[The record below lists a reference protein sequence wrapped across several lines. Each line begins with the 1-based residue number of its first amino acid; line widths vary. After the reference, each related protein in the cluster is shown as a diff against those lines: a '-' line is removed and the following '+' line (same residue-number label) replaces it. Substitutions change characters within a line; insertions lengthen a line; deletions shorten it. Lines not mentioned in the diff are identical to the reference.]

1 MSKIDLVR
9 KEMMEAMKSKDKVRK
24 EALSALLAA
33 LKAKAIDKREDLTE
47 EEENSVVQREIKQL
61 HETIETSPADRTE
74 IIEQCKQ
81 QIAVLVEF
89 APQMMNTG
97 EIEAV
102 IQSVLDELGMEA
114 PAPKDKGAIMKS
126 LMPLV
131 KGKADGKL
139 VNELLGKRL
148 GA

>member
-114 PAPKDKGAIMKS
+114 PLPGDKGAIMKS

-139 VNELLGKRL
+139 VNELLGRRL